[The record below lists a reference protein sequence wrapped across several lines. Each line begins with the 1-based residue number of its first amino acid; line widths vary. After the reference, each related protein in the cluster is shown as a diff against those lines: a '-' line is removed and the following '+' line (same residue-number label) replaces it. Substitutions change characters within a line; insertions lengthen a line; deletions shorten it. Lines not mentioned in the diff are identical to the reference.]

1 MVNLYFSDR
10 FENDTFIATCQEGF
24 VMKYIQDFINKCNE
38 NKPHKFVMYYIRTW
52 KDESNDK
59 KTWID
64 VGSHSEFFYT
74 IEVTNE

>member
-10 FENDTFIATCQEGF
+10 FENDTLIATCEETR
-24 VMKYIQDFINKCNE
+24 VIKNINNFINKCNE
-38 NKPHKFVMYYIRTW
+38 NKPHKFVIHYIRTW

-59 KTWID
+59 KTWYD

-74 IEVTNE
+74 VEVTNE